1 MGSISG
7 KRSLI
12 FYLLLIAAMA
22 VIGHLNISFFRYLS
36 DYIILV
42 IIAMVYILTT
52 RAYRYTKADYPL
64 FIGCSF
70 LTVGIASVIQVL
82 TIYYDLN
89 LSILIKLMVN
99 SGVMILETFA
109 LGGATFFIERKFS
122 KNSFAFGLVI
132 AILLDILLVRYISDT
147 VVLEKILGF
156 GCGIIL
162 ITSIGWLLAHH
173 RLNELIYRKIGGA
186 MVLLAIS
193 YFLGTDRITFKF
205 LPDCLRF
212 LAYALVYQGVIF
224 TCYESLFWELKES
237 VLIDE
242 LTGLYNRQGLMEF
255 AKKEM
260 ARAEREGRFIGVLM
274 MDLDR
279 FKYINDRHGHLAG
292 DRIIQQ
298 FADLLKDSIRETD
311 ILCRLGGDEFIVLLS
326 TEEPN
331 YNLIRDRIL
340 EAVEEWKAENKL
352 AAKIG
357 VSIGIGI
364 KEPGNRMRLE
374 DIIKEADL
382 YMYREKNKKKP
393 LKMLDESKQY
403 KIFS

>member
-12 FYLLLIAAMA
+12 FNLLLIAVMA
-22 VIGHLNISFFRYLS
+22 ITGHLNFSIFKFIS
-36 DYIILV
+36 DYLILMIV
-42 IIAMVYILTT
+42 AMVYILTT
-52 RAYRYTKADYPL
+52 KAYRYTKEDYPL

-70 LTVGIASVIQVL
+70 LTVGFASLIKIL
-82 TIYYDLN
+82 TIYYGLN
-89 LSILIKLMVN
+89 IPNSIKLMVN
-99 SGVMILETFA
+99 SGVMIFETLA

-122 KNSFAFGLVI
+122 KTPFACGLVI
-132 AILLDILLVRYISDT
+132 AMLLDILLVQYLSDT
-147 VVLEKILGF
+147 VVQGKILAF
-156 GCGIIL
+156 GCGIFL
-162 ITSIGWLLAHH
+162 IMSIGWLLAHH
-173 RLNELIYRKIGGA
+173 RLNELIYRKIGSA
-186 MVLLAIS
+186 MVLLALS
-193 YFLGTDRITFKF
+193 YFLRTDRITFKF

-212 LAYALVYQGVIF
+212 LAYILVYQGVIF
-224 TCYESLFWELKES
+224 TCYESLFRELKES

-311 ILCRLGGDEFIVLLS
+311 ILCRLGGDEFIVMLS

-331 YNLIRDRIL
+331 FDLIRDRIL
-340 EAVEEWKAENKL
+340 EAVEEWRANNKL

-364 KEPGNRMRLE
+364 KEPSSRMKIE